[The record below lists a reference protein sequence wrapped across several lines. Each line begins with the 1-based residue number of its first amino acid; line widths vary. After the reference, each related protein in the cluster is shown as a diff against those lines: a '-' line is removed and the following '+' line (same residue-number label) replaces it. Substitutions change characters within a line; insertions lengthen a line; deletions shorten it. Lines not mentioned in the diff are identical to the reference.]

1 MDRQVV
7 EEHLSGVI
15 KGEISAVE
23 TYRQALSKLDAE
35 PQSTVLSKIAED
47 HEDAVDILKELAH
60 YEGGMIP
67 QDSGM
72 WGAWA
77 QAVEGTAQIFGDK
90 AAIKALKEGEEH
102 GVKLYQKTLRD
113 RHLTNEAR
121 DTIRDMLLPQ
131 TSAHVSM
138 LNRLLAAH
146 RTAHHH

>member
-1 MDRQVV
+1 MDRPVV
-7 EEHLSGVI
+7 EENLSGVI

-23 TYRQALSKLDAE
+23 TYRQALSKLDEE
-35 PQSTVLSKIAED
+35 PQSTVLAKIAED

-77 QAVEGTAQIFGDK
+77 QMVEGTAQFFGGK
-90 AAIKALKEGEEH
+90 AAIEALKEGEEH
-102 GVKLYQKTLRD
+102 GVKLYVKTLKD
-113 RHLTNEAR
+113 RRLGDEAR
-121 DTIRDMLLPQ
+121 AAIRNMLLPQ

-138 LNRLLAAH
+138 LNRLLAA
-146 RTAHHH
+146 